1 MMNEPDQRQL
11 FITQW
16 NHLFDNQPNP
26 AFMYFMQ
33 YTLVY
38 LRPCYKK
45 VQMINCIVTANLLAL
60 NSIQDTISFKY
71 SRDQHRRRLSQTR
84 NLDHSC
90 FRRNYS
96 FLNLALCT
104 VTFAYST
111 YRCGNYS
118 GEEIIQGRKLF
129 AEIRYLAHRTMEW
142 SEA

>member
-1 MMNEPDQRQL
+1 
-11 FITQW
+11 
-16 NHLFDNQPNP
+16 
-26 AFMYFMQ
+26 MYFMQ

-96 FLNLALCT
+96 FLNLAT
-104 VTFAYST
+104 VHKSSET
-111 YRCGNYS
+111 
-118 GEEIIQGRKLF
+118 IQGRKLF
-129 AEIRYLAHRTMEW
+129 DLSALTALTILSEVPLRSRARYGVSYRVPGID
-142 SEA
+142 